1 MAFFE
6 IYVCK
11 VKSSRKRGAAET
23 MTSRYRFTAAT
34 GHCGTI
40 IGQVPPRDDSRYTN
54 SKRGGPKKL
63 KEERTLVDPKG
74 LIFVNL

>member
-1 MAFFE
+1 MDKMAFFE

-40 IGQVPPRDDSRYTN
+40 IGQFLLETTVDTQTAN
-54 SKRGGPKKL
+54 
-63 KEERTLVDPKG
+63 EEDLR
-74 LIFVNL
+74 N